1 MCDSPV
7 RAFSASGLGRC
18 VRDVMARPSPT
29 GYKIIMRTY
38 VTVSAASA
46 VIISITLSS
55 CSYLENHRALMGHD
69 STYEYQQVGRVEFFG
84 PFPLALLQ
92 TNRAYFLMPEDAAIA
107 QESTQPVLQQPI
119 IAQNGTVIYP
129 PLQPGRMR
137 TVRIAHSVSGFVT
150 QEPPPSWTGTR
161 ARPRTAPP
169 SRRPARRARRSP
181 SGCPRSSRR

>member
-1 MCDSPV
+1 M
-7 RAFSASGLGRC
+7 
-18 VRDVMARPSPT
+18 RP
-29 GYKIIMRTY
+29 Y

-55 CSYLENHRALMGHD
+55 CSYLESHRASLGHD
-69 STYEYQQVGRVEFFG
+69 STYEYQQVGRVEFYG
-84 PFPLALLQ
+84 PFPMQLLQ
-92 TNRAYFLMPEDAAIA
+92 ANRAWFFKPEDAAIA

-150 QEPPPSWTGTR
+150 QEPPPSWTGNVIHEYTNVPWAGSEA
-161 ARPRTAPP
+161 ARYENSYRYQQGEVQVKTD
-169 SRRPARRARRSP
+169 RPAGLRNSNDGPDAW
-181 SGCPRSSRR
+181 GHK